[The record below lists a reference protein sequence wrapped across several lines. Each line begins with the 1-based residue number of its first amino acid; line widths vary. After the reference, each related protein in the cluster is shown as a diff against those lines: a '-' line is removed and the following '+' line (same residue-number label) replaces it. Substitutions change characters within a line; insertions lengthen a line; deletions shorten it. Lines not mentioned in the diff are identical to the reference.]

1 MIKLKHL
8 RIAATIAAL
17 AIVAPIAGGCQG
29 GGILD
34 KISTGVNVLT
44 SSIKNPLNNNA
55 MAAAETAVGTVRT
68 GVLFYIELPRCAV
81 GQVFSA
87 LNPCSQNA
95 IVHQMKLANRTVQ
108 FAMVKARQF
117 HKDYPDV
124 DVTDVL
130 KEVYQGI
137 DDFNKLKAKYG
148 VT

>member
-1 MIKLKHL
+1 MKYL
-8 RIAATIAAL
+8 RIAATIATL

-29 GGILD
+29 GGILE
-34 KISTGVNVLT
+34 KMISSGVNVLT

-68 GVLFYIELPRCAV
+68 GVLFYIELPRCSV
-81 GQVFSA
+81 GQVFSV
-87 LNPCSQNA
+87 LNPCSQNS
-95 IVHQMKLANRTVQ
+95 IVRQFKLANRTVQ

-130 KEVYQGI
+130 KEVYRGI
-137 DDFNKLKAKYG
+137 DDFNAMKAKYG
-148 VT
+148 VI